1 MQQYCIISS
10 PEQTQ
15 SSSPLQNQFSEKKT
29 TRRRRRRKRR
39 KPKSGRQENGEIQIT
54 EQKIQTSCISSIPR
68 NQIGDFTKIANIIMM
83 RRRSNEKRTAE
94 EKREGLT
101 RADVANAPC
110 AVLKAVGR
118 RLLDK
123 RRSATAIAIFCK

>member
-68 NQIGDFTKIANIIMM
+68 NQIGDFTKIAKHYNDEKKKQRETY
-83 RRRSNEKRTAE
+83 RRRETR
-94 EKREGLT
+94 
-101 RADVANAPC
+101 RAD
-110 AVLKAVGR
+110 K
-118 RLLDK
+118 
-123 RRSATAIAIFCK
+123 S